1 MSTTFF
7 GNVTLLQPARKAQDL
22 SDAEIRCGLRAMLH
36 ATQSKERL
44 VLDELRLARTRAV
57 LDVAVIDA
65 GLHGYE
71 IKSDLD
77 SLSRL
82 PRQIEVFGR
91 SCDTLTL
98 VTVKKHAAAAKQ
110 IIPGWWGL
118 LLAER
123 DRASRLTLTREREPF
138 ENPAVD
144 ATEFLNI
151 LRRTELMRILQ
162 ANHSARHASSASK
175 TALVATVLRVL
186 GPREARRVAIE
197 ILRFRRTWTIRQLNV
212 ASEAERLRHAVTRPA
227 PNLSPLVPSLFA

>member
-1 MSTTFF
+1 MRVISL
-7 GNVTLLQPARKAQDL
+7 GNVRFLQPARTALDL
-22 SDAEIRCGLRAMLH
+22 SDADIRHALRAMLR
-36 ATQSKERL
+36 ATQSKDGL
-44 VLDELRLARTRAV
+44 VLDELALARTRAV
-57 LDVAVIDA
+57 LDVALIDA

-98 VTVKKHAAAAKQ
+98 VTVKKHATAAKQ
-110 IIPGWWGL
+110 IIPSWWGL
-118 LLAER
+118 ILAER
-123 DRASRLTLTREREPF
+123 DQGSTITLTRERQAF

-144 ATEFLNI
+144 ATESLNI

-175 TALVATVLRVL
+175 RELVAMVLRVL
-186 GPREARRVAIE
+186 GQREARRVAIE

-212 ASEAERLRHAVTRPA
+212 ASEAERLRHAVTRPT
-227 PNLSPLVPSLFA
+227 PNLSSLVPSLFA